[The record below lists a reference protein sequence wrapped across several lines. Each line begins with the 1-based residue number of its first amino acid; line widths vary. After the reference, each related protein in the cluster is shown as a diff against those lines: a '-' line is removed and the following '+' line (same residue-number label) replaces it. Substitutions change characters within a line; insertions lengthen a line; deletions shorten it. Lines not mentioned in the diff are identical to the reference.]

1 MTRRLSPWNLGAS
14 LYMPATRTDIT
25 DAIISNKISGLR
37 SLIIC
42 LEDAVSE
49 ADIPQAL
56 ENLQGIL
63 AALTAE
69 KQRAGNQNWPLV
81 FIRPRHPEMGLWL
94 REYCDLSAVDGLV
107 LPKFTQKTLPVWWQ
121 VVKNT
126 PLCMMPT
133 LETEEVCDVVQMRE
147 LAQVLKSHPCH
158 DKIIALRIG
167 GNDLMNVIS
176 LRRPRHLTLYDG
188 PMGYVIKMLVSVF
201 APHDFAMTAP
211 VCEHI
216 DDHDVMT
223 RELALDIAH
232 GLVGKTAIHPNQ
244 VAVIEQA
251 LRVSA
256 DEHADALRI
265 LNSTQAVFKSQG
277 AMCEPATHRRWASA
291 ILARARVYGIA
302 QRKIDEQS
310 FKTQNG

>member
-1 MTRRLSPWNLGAS
+1 M
-14 LYMPATRTDIT
+14 
-25 DAIISNKISGLR
+25 
-37 SLIIC
+37 
-42 LEDAVSE
+42 
-49 ADIPQAL
+49 
-56 ENLQGIL
+56 
-63 AALTAE
+63 
-69 KQRAGNQNWPLV
+69 
-81 FIRPRHPEMGLWL
+81 
-94 REYCDLSAVDGLV
+94 
-107 LPKFTQKTLPVWWQ
+107 
-121 VVKNT
+121 KNT

-302 QRKIDEQS
+302 QRKTDGQS